1 MEGNIMTR
9 DEVVEK
15 MVLIA
20 EANNLE
26 AMQSASLPD
35 DQIEQMMEQVRPQ
48 LEKIQGQIYDSL
60 LSDGVI
66 NG

>member
-1 MEGNIMTR
+1 MTR

-48 LEKIQGQIYDSL
+48 LEKINGQIYDAL

-66 NG
+66 NE

>member
-1 MEGNIMTR
+1 MTR

-20 EANNLE
+20 ETNNLE
-26 AMQSASLPD
+26 AMQGSNLPPE
-35 DQIEQMMEQVRPQ
+35 QIEQMMQQVRPQ
-48 LEKIQGQIYDSL
+48 LVNIQGQIYDAL

>member
-1 MEGNIMTR
+1 MTR

-20 EANNLE
+20 ETNNLE

-35 DQIEQMMEQVRPQ
+35 DQIEQMMSQVRPQ
-48 LEKIQGQIYDSL
+48 LEKIQGQIYDAL
-60 LSDGVI
+60 VSDGVI

>member
-1 MEGNIMTR
+1 MTR

>member
-1 MEGNIMTR
+1 MTR

-20 EANNLE
+20 ETNNLE

-35 DQIEQMMEQVRPQ
+35 DQIEQMMGQVRPQ
-48 LEKIQGQIYDSL
+48 LEKIQGQIYDAL
-60 LSDGVI
+60 LADGVI
-66 NG
+66 NA

>member
-1 MEGNIMTR
+1 MTR
-9 DEVVEK
+9 DEVVEM

-26 AMQSASLPD
+26 AMQSADLPE
-35 DQIEQMMEQVRPQ
+35 DQVEKMMEQVRPQ
-48 LEKIQGQIYDSL
+48 LEKIQGQIYDAM
-60 LSDGVI
+60 VEKEII

>member
-1 MEGNIMTR
+1 MTR

-20 EANNLE
+20 ETNNLE

-35 DQIEQMMEQVRPQ
+35 DQIEQMMSQVRPQ
-48 LEKIQGQIYDSL
+48 LEKIQGQIYDAL
-60 LSDGVI
+60 VSDGVI
-66 NG
+66 NE

>member
-1 MEGNIMTR
+1 MTR
-9 DEVVEK
+9 DEVVEM

-26 AMQSASLPD
+26 AMQSADLPE
-35 DQIEQMMEQVRPQ
+35 DQVENMMEQVRPQ
-48 LEKIQGQIYDSL
+48 LEKIQGQIYDAM
-60 LSDGVI
+60 VEKEII

>member
-1 MEGNIMTR
+1 MTR
-9 DEVVEK
+9 DEIVEK

-20 EANNLE
+20 ETNNLE

-35 DQIEQMMEQVRPQ
+35 DQIEQMMSQVRPQ

-60 LSDGVI
+60 VSDGII
-66 NG
+66 NE

>member
-1 MEGNIMTR
+1 MTR

-20 EANNLE
+20 ETNNLE

-35 DQIEQMMEQVRPQ
+35 DQVEQMMEQVRPQ
-48 LEKIQGQIYDSL
+48 LEKIQGQIYDAL
-60 LSDGVI
+60 VADGVI

>member
-1 MEGNIMTR
+1 MTR

-20 EANNLE
+20 ETNNLE
-26 AMQSASLPD
+26 AMQSANLPD

-48 LEKIQGQIYDSL
+48 LEKINGQIYDAL
-60 LSDGVI
+60 VSDGVI
-66 NG
+66 NE

>member
-20 EANNLE
+20 ETNNLE
-26 AMQSASLPD
+26 AMQGSNLPPE
-35 DQIEQMMEQVRPQ
+35 QIEQMMQQVRPQ
-48 LEKIQGQIYDSL
+48 LVNIQGQIYDAL

>member
-1 MEGNIMTR
+1 MTR

-20 EANNLE
+20 ETNNLE

-35 DQIEQMMEQVRPQ
+35 DQIEQMMSQVRPQ
-48 LEKIQGQIYDSL
+48 LEKIQGQIYDAL
-60 LSDGVI
+60 VSDGVI
-66 NG
+66 NA

>member
-1 MEGNIMTR
+1 MTR
-9 DEVVEK
+9 DEIVEK

-35 DQIEQMMEQVRPQ
+35 DQIEQMMSQVRPQ

-60 LSDGVI
+60 LSDGII
-66 NG
+66 NE